1 MKSYDKNKYRQ
12 RAAKNTPWLKFVPF
26 RVSRNTRKTA
36 NREKPQLGTSR
47 DVASHH
53 Y

>member
-26 RVSRNTRKTA
+26 RVSRNTHTRNYRKRHPFAMKPIA
-36 NREKPQLGTSR
+36 NERG
-47 DVASHH
+47 
-53 Y
+53 